1 MDDGG
6 LQELPNWRIG
16 SRACYNLETMKITR
30 CNNEKTIIYII
41 VGLVIIAILATIGGL
56 SYGIYCKI
64 IK

>member
-6 LQELPNWRIG
+6 LQELPNWRIQ
-16 SRACYNLETMKITR
+16 SRASYNLETMKITR

-41 VGLVIIAILATIGGL
+41 VGLVIIAILASIGGL

-64 IK
+64 FK